1 MTFGDLKDKLRD
13 MGFEEDASMDEYKE
27 LVINA
32 INRSIEIIKNTV
44 VSRLEGREPEPFALS
59 LESDDETEIDLPAK
73 LTMLLPLL
81 SAYYIWLDDDERK
94 AVMYYNQYDDLCNQ
108 IFSERL
114 NGSKMTIT
122 GGYRF
127 G

>member
-32 INRSIEIIKNTV
+32 VNRSIEIIKNTV
-44 VSRLEGREPEPFALS
+44 VSRLEGEDPAPFALD

-73 LTMLLPLL
+73 VIMLLPLL

-114 NGSKMTIT
+114 NGTKMTIT

>member
-44 VSRLEGREPEPFALS
+44 VSRLEGVNPEAFALDID
-59 LESDDETEIDLPAK
+59 SDDETEIDLPAK
-73 LTMLLPLL
+73 VTMLLPLL

-108 IFSERL
+108 IFSERM
-114 NGSKMTIT
+114 NGTKMTIT

>member
-44 VSRLEGREPEPFALS
+44 VSRLEGVDPEVFTLDID
-59 LESDDETEIDLPAK
+59 SDDETEIDLPAK
-73 LTMLLPLL
+73 VTMLLPLL

-94 AVMYYNQYDDLCNQ
+94 AEMNYNQYDDLCNQ
-108 IFSERL
+108 IFSERM
-114 NGSKMTIT
+114 NGTKMTIT
-122 GGYRF
+122 GGYSF

>member
-13 MGFEEDASMDEYKE
+13 LGFEEDASMDEYKE

-44 VSRLEGREPEPFALS
+44 VSRLEGVNPEAFALDIG
-59 LESDDETEIDLPAK
+59 SDDETEIDLPAK
-73 LTMLLPLL
+73 VTMLLPLL

-108 IFSERL
+108 IFSERM
-114 NGSKMTIT
+114 NGTKMTIT

>member
-13 MGFEEDASMDEYKE
+13 MGFEEDTSMDEYKE

-44 VSRLEGREPEPFALS
+44 VSRLEGVNPEAFALDID
-59 LESDDETEIDLPAK
+59 SDDETEIDLPAK
-73 LTMLLPLL
+73 VTMLLPLL

-108 IFSERL
+108 IFSERM
-114 NGSKMTIT
+114 NGTKMTIT

>member
-44 VSRLEGREPEPFALS
+44 VSRLEGVNPEAFALDIG
-59 LESDDETEIDLPAK
+59 SDDETEIDLPAMV
-73 LTMLLPLL
+73 TMLLPLL

-108 IFSERL
+108 IFSERM
-114 NGSKMTIT
+114 NGTKMTIT

>member
-32 INRSIEIIKNTV
+32 MNRSIEIIKNTI
-44 VSRLEGREPEPFALS
+44 VSRLDGETPEGFALTVDS
-59 LESDDETEIDLPAK
+59 PDETEIDLPSK
-73 LTMLLPLL
+73 VTMLLPLL

-94 AVMYYNQYDDLCNQ
+94 AVMYYNQYDDLCSQ
-108 IFSERL
+108 LLAERA
-114 NGSKMTIT
+114 NGTKMTIM

-127 G
+127 

>member
-44 VSRLEGREPEPFALS
+44 VSRLEGVDPEVFTLDID
-59 LESDDETEIDLPAK
+59 SDDETEIDLPAK
-73 LTMLLPLL
+73 VTMLLPLL

-108 IFSERL
+108 IFSERM
-114 NGSKMTIT
+114 NGTKMTIT

>member
-13 MGFEEDASMDEYKE
+13 MGFEEDTSMVEYNE

-32 INRSIEIIKNTV
+32 VNRSIEIIKNTV
-44 VSRLEGREPEPFALS
+44 VSRLDGEDPEPFELDT
-59 LESDDETEIDLPAK
+59 ESPDDTVIDLPSK
-73 LTMLLPLL
+73 VTMLLPLL

-94 AVMYYNQYDDLCNQ
+94 AVMYYNQYDDLCTQ
-108 IFSERL
+108 IFAERS
-114 NGSKMTIT
+114 NGTKMTIM

-127 G
+127 

>member
-32 INRSIEIIKNTV
+32 VNRSIEIIKNTV
-44 VSRLEGREPEPFALS
+44 VSRLEGAEPEPFVLD

-73 LTMLLPLL
+73 VTMLLPLL

-114 NGSKMTIT
+114 NGTKMTIT

>member
-44 VSRLEGREPEPFALS
+44 VSRLEGVNPEAFALDID
-59 LESDDETEIDLPAK
+59 SDDETEIDLPAK
-73 LTMLLPLL
+73 VTMLLPLL
-81 SAYYIWLDDDERK
+81 SAYYIWLDDDDRL
-94 AVMYYNQYDDLCNQ
+94 AVFYYNNFYVLCNQ
-108 IFSERL
+108 FFSESMF
-114 NGSKMTIT
+114 GS
-122 GGYRF
+122 
-127 G
+127 

>member
-44 VSRLEGREPEPFALS
+44 VSRLEGVNPEAFALDIG
-59 LESDDETEIDLPAK
+59 SDDETEIDLPAK
-73 LTMLLPLL
+73 VTMLLPLL

-108 IFSERL
+108 IFSERM
-114 NGSKMTIT
+114 NGTEMTIT

>member
-1 MTFGDLKDKLRD
+1 MTFGDQKDKLRD

-44 VSRLEGREPEPFALS
+44 VSRLEGVNPEAFALDID
-59 LESDDETEIDLPAK
+59 SDDETEIDLPAK
-73 LTMLLPLL
+73 VTMLLPLL

-108 IFSERL
+108 IFSERM
-114 NGSKMTIT
+114 NGTKMTIT

>member
-32 INRSIEIIKNTV
+32 VNRSIEIIKNTV
-44 VSRLEGREPEPFALS
+44 VSRLEGKDPEPFVLD
-59 LESDDETEIDLPAK
+59 LESGDETEIDLPEK
-73 LTMLLPLL
+73 VMMLLPLL
-81 SAYYIWLDDDERK
+81 SAFYVWLDDDERK
-94 AVMYYNQYDDLCNQ
+94 AVMYRNEYDELCNQ
-108 IFSERL
+108 IFSERQ
-114 NGSKMTIT
+114 NGTKMTIT

>member
-1 MTFGDLKDKLRD
+1 MTFGNLKDKLRD
-13 MGFEEDASMDEYKE
+13 MGFEEDASMDEYRE
-27 LVINA
+27 LVIHA
-32 INRSIEIIKNTV
+32 VNRSIEIIKNTV
-44 VSRLEGREPEPFALS
+44 VSRLEGTEPEPFELNF
-59 LESDDETEIDLPAK
+59 ESGDETEIDLPSK
-73 LTMLLPLL
+73 VTMLLPLL

-114 NGSKMTIT
+114 NGTKMTIT

>member
-73 LTMLLPLL
+73 VTMLLPLL

>member
-44 VSRLEGREPEPFALS
+44 VSRLEGVNPEAFALDIG
-59 LESDDETEIDLPAK
+59 SDDETEIDLPAK
-73 LTMLLPLL
+73 VTMLLPLL

-108 IFSERL
+108 IFSERM
-114 NGSKMTIT
+114 NGTKMTIT